1 MCRSILAFYLF
12 LSAEIWCNCIAA
24 AAASPF
30 AVSWSDQTFG
40 FDGPWRAVTV
50 KVGSP
55 GQELSLYPG
64 GSWGGSVFLESICSN
79 STLAPICHTSKEGG
93 LFDGSRSA
101 TFDNESIQFGAAG
114 AFRVGEADAVRQ
126 YGTVRYGFDY
136 YDVGGKRIP
145 NVSTRWITDAYR
157 VYPGGKAY
165 PVDLGILSLG
175 ASDINQTFTQDDDK
189 PAIQTTFVPSYMFG
203 TLKMLPSYSYGMHI
217 GSVLPKIP
225 GSLYL
230 GGYDQNRVLGE
241 VSAQSFS
248 SGSFPIG
255 LVDIEVGVV
264 RGGSPWNY
272 SSQHGL
278 LAKGNASIAPGITVT
293 MSPADP
299 YLYLPQSTC
308 AAIAAELP
316 VVYQPDYG
324 LYFWDTTD
332 RRYSQIITSP
342 AYLEFVFSK
351 NSRNNANLTIKVP
364 FSLLNLTL
372 KAPLVEKPTSY
383 FPCMGTTGTYA
394 LGRAFAQAAF
404 IGVNWGLPAG
414 NWFLAQAPGPN
425 IPGSARPTVIRPG
438 DATISASLS
447 EWENSWEGHWTEL
460 PTMRGSSGSPDDGGG
475 GLSDIAKAGIGL
487 GVSLSLTLTALAA
500 VVLLRY
506 GNRCTTLRSPKPIDD
521 DEGLVAVGLHPRDS
535 LSAGV
540 PQARQLGHPRTLAEF
555 SDQPSGQ
562 VYELQGQRHGSV
574 YELS

>member
-12 LSAEIWCNCIAA
+12 LSAEIWCNCIATA
-24 AAASPF
+24 ATSPF

-50 KVGSP
+50 EVGSP

-165 PVDLGILSLG
+165 PVDLEILSLG

-203 TLKMLPSYSYGMHI
+203 TLKMLPSYSYGMRM
-217 GSVLPKIP
+217 GS
-225 GSLYL
+225 
-230 GGYDQNRVLGE
+230 
-241 VSAQSFS
+241 
-248 SGSFPIG
+248 
-255 LVDIEVGVV
+255 
-264 RGGSPWNY
+264 
-272 SSQHGL
+272 HGL

-293 MSPADP
+293 TSPADP

-316 VVYQPDYG
+316 VMYQPDYG

-332 RRYSQIITSP
+332 RLYSQIITSP
-342 AYLEFVFSK
+342 AYLGFVFSK

-364 FSLLNLTL
+364 FSLLSLTL
-372 KAPLVEKPTSY
+372 KAPLLENSTSY

-438 DATISASLS
+438 DATISANLS

-460 PTMRGSSGSPDDGGG
+460 PTMRGSSGSPDDDGGGG

-487 GVSLSLTLTALAA
+487 GVSLSLTLTALAV
-500 VVLLRY
+500 VVLFRH
-506 GNRCTTLRSPKPIDD
+506 GRCTTLRSPKPIDD

-555 SDQPSGQ
+555 NDQPSGQ